1 MRLQVLL
8 KGYSGYFQINIA
20 EEDQKK
26 TTFVT
31 PWGCFAYRVM
41 TFGLINA
48 PATFQRFMN
57 HVFQPYFGKSIRV
70 YIDDFCIYSMR
81 ALHLAKVDE
90 GSSRLAQLGGQ
101 LNMAKCHIGEKQV
114 SLLGHVVSESGIQ
127 ADPSKVNALLALSF
141 PTTVKELT
149 SFIQKVRYFGRFIH
163 QLSQLA
169 FALQQLT
176 NAQTLV
182 WAEESEATFQ
192 EIKKVLG
199 SLPTILPPIWDQTF
213 FLNPSVGSD
222 SLGAILLQ
230 KDPKTTLMRH
240 VYFASRVMKTTE
252 KEYTPQ
258 CRNRFWLSCLSPKE
272 SALISCLDIL

>member
-1 MRLQVLL
+1 MCH
-8 KGYSGYFQINIA
+8 GYSGYFQISIA

-41 TFGLINA
+41 PFGLTNA

-70 YIDDFCIYSMR
+70 YIDDFCIHSMR

-90 GSSRLAQLGGQ
+90 GLSRLAQLGGQ

-114 SLLGHVVSESGIQ
+114 ALLGHVVLESGIQ
-127 ADPSKVNALLALSF
+127 ADPSKVNAALLALSS

-163 QLSQLA
+163 QLSQL
-169 FALQQLT
+169 
-176 NAQTLV
+176 
-182 WAEESEATFQ
+182 TFRGLFLYNSSLMH
-192 EIKKVLG
+192 KLWFGLRRVRLLSRKLRRFWVLYP
-199 SLPTILPPIWDQTF
+199 LF
-213 FLNPSVGSD
+213 FHLFG
-222 SLGAILLQ
+222 
-230 KDPKTTLMRH
+230 T
-240 VYFASRVMKTTE
+240 
-252 KEYTPQ
+252 
-258 CRNRFWLSCLSPKE
+258 NRFL
-272 SALISCLDIL
+272 